1 LLSLAGSI
9 GLLGNF
15 MPDKQDK
22 KTLEDL
28 VLDPLLEELEARIG
42 KFNIFE
48 AIGAVRQESRHSDFL
63 AFLLHP
69 TRNHG
74 LGDIFLRRLLQKA
87 IAYSENNELSITQI
101 DLDIWD
107 LSQAEVLREWERIDI
122 FVLDQ
127 TNRLVTVIENKIS
140 SKESTGQLK
149 RYREKIEHLYPNFK
163 KIFLYLTPDGDDP
176 SDKNYLR
183 LDYSLICELVENL
196 ANSRASI
203 LGTDVVTIMK
213 HYTEMLR
220 RYIVS
225 ESEIAELCQKIYT
238 KHTQALDLIFERRP
252 DIQALIRKILED
264 LINENDELA
273 RDHYTKGEIRFAVK
287 QWDAVPK
294 LLEADRP
301 SKRMLFF
308 DFHNEPTRLSLQL
321 HIGPGP
327 NDTRENIHKI
337 AVESKTL
344 FNKAGGKLGTK
355 WKTIYKNDF
364 LKAKD
369 YEDVDKEELQ
379 KKIENQWNKFITKD
393 LPAIKE
399 VIDISK
405 LG

>member
-1 LLSLAGSI
+1 MLSLAGSI

-15 MPDKQDK
+15 MLDKQDK
-22 KTLEDL
+22 KMLEDL
-28 VLDPLLEELEARIG
+28 VLDPLLEELEARIE

-69 TRNHG
+69 TQNHG
-74 LGDIFLRRLLQKA
+74 LGDVFLKRLLQKA

-107 LSQAEVLREWERIDI
+107 LSQAEVLREWDRIDI

-127 TNRLVTVIENKIS
+127 TNQLATVIENKIS

-149 RYREKIEHLYPNFK
+149 RYREKIERLYPNFK

-176 SDKNYLR
+176 SDKKYLR

-203 LGTDVVTIMK
+203 LGTEVVTVMK

-220 RYIVS
+220 RHIVS

-238 KHTQALDLIFERRP
+238 KHQQALDLIFERSP

-264 LINENDELA
+264 LINENDELVP
-273 RDHYTKGEIRFAVK
+273 DHYTKGEIRFAVK
-287 QWDAVPK
+287 QWDTVPK
-294 LLEADRP
+294 LLEADRR

-308 DFHNEPTRLSLQL
+308 DFHNEPTKLSLHL
-321 HIGPGP
+321 YIGPGP

>member
-1 LLSLAGSI
+1 ML
-9 GLLGNF
+9 
-15 MPDKQDK
+15 DKQEK
-22 KTLEDL
+22 KMLEDL
-28 VLDPLLEELEARIG
+28 VLDHLLEELEARIE

-69 TRNHG
+69 TQNHG
-74 LGDIFLRRLLQKA
+74 LGDVFLKRLLQKA

-107 LSQAEVLREWERIDI
+107 LSQAEVLREWDRIDI

-127 TNRLVTVIENKIS
+127 TNQLVTVIENKIS

-149 RYREKIEHLYPNFK
+149 RYREKIERLYPNFK

-176 SDKNYLR
+176 SDKKYLR

-203 LGTDVVTIMK
+203 LGTDVVTVMK

-220 RYIVS
+220 RHIVS
-225 ESEIAELCQKIYT
+225 ESKIAELCQKIYT
-238 KHTQALDLIFERRP
+238 KHQRALDLVFEHRP
-252 DIQALIRKILED
+252 DTRAQIREVLENLIKQ
-264 LINENDELA
+264 NDELKLDDCSKTA
-273 RDHYTKGEIRFAVK
+273 IRFAVGK
-287 QWDAVPK
+287 WDSAPK
-294 LLEADRP
+294 LLEGEGYTSTGRIL
-301 SKRMLFF
+301 LFS
-308 DFHNEPTRLSLQL
+308 FHNEPTKLSLHL
-321 HIGPGP
+321 YIGPGP
-327 NDTRENIHKI
+327 NGTRENIHKI
-337 AVESKTL
+337 AFESKTL
-344 FNKAGGKLGTK
+344 FNKAGGKLRTK

>member
-1 LLSLAGSI
+1 LLSLAGST

-15 MPDKQDK
+15 MLDKQDK
-22 KTLEDL
+22 KMLEDL
-28 VLDPLLEELEARIG
+28 VLDPLLEELEARIE

-69 TRNHG
+69 TQNHG
-74 LGDIFLRRLLQKA
+74 LGDVFLKRLLQKA

-107 LSQAEVLREWERIDI
+107 LSQAEVLREWDRIDI

-127 TNRLVTVIENKIS
+127 TNQLVTVIENKIS

-149 RYREKIEHLYPNFK
+149 RYREKIERLYPNFK

-176 SDKNYLR
+176 SDKIYLR

-203 LGTDVVTIMK
+203 LGTEVVTVMK

-220 RYIVS
+220 RHIVS

-238 KHTQALDLIFERRP
+238 KHQRALDLIFERRP

-264 LINENDELA
+264 LINENDELVP
-273 RDHYTKGEIRFAVK
+273 DHYTKGEIRFAVK
-287 QWDAVPK
+287 QWDTVPK
-294 LLEADRP
+294 LLEADRR

-308 DFHNEPTRLSLQL
+308 DFHNEPTKLSLHL
-321 HIGPGP
+321 YIGPGP

>member
-1 LLSLAGSI
+1 MLSLAGSI
-9 GLLGNF
+9 ELSGNF
-15 MPDKQDK
+15 MPDKQNK
-22 KTLEDL
+22 KALEDL
-28 VLDPLLEELEARIG
+28 VLDHLLEELEARIE
-42 KFNIFE
+42 KFNVFE

-69 TRNHG
+69 TQNHG
-74 LGDIFLRRLLQKA
+74 LGDVFLKRLLQKA

-127 TNRLVTVIENKIS
+127 TNQLVTVIENKIS

-203 LGTDVVTIMK
+203 LGTDVVTVMK

-220 RYIVS
+220 RHIVS

-238 KHTQALDLIFERRP
+238 KHQQALDLIFERRP

-264 LINENDELA
+264 LINENDELVK
-273 RDHYTKGEIRFAVK
+273 DHYTKGEIRFAVK
-287 QWDAVPK
+287 QWDEVPK
-294 LLEADRP
+294 LLEAYRR

-308 DFHNEPTRLSLQL
+308 DFHNEPTKLSLHL
-321 HIGPGP
+321 YIGPGP
-327 NDTRENIHKI
+327 NETRENIHKI

-344 FNKAGGKLGTK
+344 FNKAGGKIGTK

-379 KKIENQWNKFITKD
+379 KKIENRWNKFITKD

-399 VIDISK
+399 SIDISK